1 MQALRLS
8 ASLFLIKVV
17 LGFSYAK
24 NLLINCVVCRLWV
37 GWVGQVRWNKY
48 QDKFLAKHVQTCNR
62 IVQVLP
68 FRTSSQSTQ
77 SLLLLLSP
85 DSKHPGPRQTTSEL
99 FLSDQSIL
107 DFTTNRLRTTGK
119 NGCNASCFRL
129 YGFHLNR
136 AFSQHQNTASFGSL
150 SIARHFLHKSGGI
163 ELSTIWNRRKDRNT
177 YLWKLIYSEFH
188 IWWESMI
195 CHTTQGCQIR
205 VDICVIR

>member
-1 MQALRLS
+1 MLKICWSTAWFAGFEWAELDRSGETNVKTNFWQNMCKHVTGLCKCSLS
-8 ASLFLIKVV
+8 AQAVNPLNHSFYSCLRIPNIQGLVKRQVNF
-17 LGFSYAK
+17 F
-24 NLLINCVVCRLWV
+24 WV
-37 GWVGQVRWNKY
+37 TNQSW
-48 QDKFLAKHVQTCNR
+48 
-62 IVQVLP
+62 
-68 FRTSSQSTQ
+68 TSQQ
-77 SLLLLLSP
+77 I
-85 DSKHPGPRQTTSEL
+85 GACC
-99 FLSDQSIL
+99 
-107 DFTTNRLRTTGK
+107 LRTTGK